1 MSPPRPGR
9 PLSSAAM
16 PRLEREKAHAAMPR
30 VDGALVPRRVVHPF
44 AFAGHLPFVLWL
56 VPRWRPRRI
65 VELGVH
71 TGNSLFAFAQ
81 AAAELRADGHPC
93 EVFGIDTWQGDEHS
107 GRYGEG
113 IFETV
118 SRVAKADHPEGL
130 ELVRSTFDDAVAR
143 FEPGSIDLLHIDGFH
158 TYDAVRHDFESWRDR
173 LSDRSVVLLHD
184 VCVTDRADF
193 GVHRFWEEIRRS
205 HPHATFTHAHGLG
218 VLFTGTKLG
227 VLERRVVETL
237 VSAEAFPAFAESMAT
252 LGRLLVAAP
261 ESAPEA
267 FAPEAPDPVRHL
279 RGDLA
284 AMAGML
290 GAMREEAA
298 AQERRQRDQAEA
310 IASLRGELAAAEARR
325 EQADRDAEQA
335 LRAELESASRDRE
348 RLQAEALAQSSR
360 ASAAEARAVEATA
373 AADALRDEID
383 ALREARAALEAE
395 LAAAQIASAAERTRA
410 AEAIEDRRREAADLR
425 RTLRIAEQRS
435 GDLAE
440 SLREGLSRLGS
451 LVETC
456 ERLAGEAASERAASG
471 RLRDALDA
479 ALHERRALEERV
491 GGLESLVE
499 ALRRSTSWRLTAP
512 LRWIARGFRREPGEP
527 RAVAAP
533 TRPAKPSLWRA
544 IAHRV
549 RRPSTLLRSGRRAI
563 EILRR
568 EGPGG
573 VARAIGIARQRSAAG
588 GLAAADL
595 ETFRRTPRTAPLAS
609 GSRDPI
615 AAGSVPGGSL
625 VSIVVPVF
633 DTPPSVLRE
642 AIDSVRRQ
650 TWANWELLLV
660 DDASTAAPVAAILAE
675 AAASDPRIRALRR
688 ETNGG
693 ISAATN
699 DGLAAASGAWVA
711 FLDHDDLLEPGAIE
725 ACVRALEAAGG
736 DVAYTDQVTVDAEG
750 RPVWAFRKP
759 SWSPTHLRH
768 VMYVGHLLVVRRSL
782 AAEAGGFR
790 SEHDGVQDFEF
801 MLRLGERTDRVVHVP
816 KLAYRW
822 RAIEGSLAAASDAK
836 QGISEKQAR
845 AVQAHLDRVGVP
857 GRASPD
863 PRHPHRCRIEP
874 ALATRP
880 RVSIVIPTKD
890 QPEHIRACLDS
901 IHERTRWPDL
911 EVVLVD
917 TGTTDPRALAAM
929 RKHPARIVA
938 FDRPFNFSA
947 ACNAG
952 AAAATGSILVFL
964 NNDTEVITPEWLDHL
979 VLHLVDEGVG
989 AAGPLLLYPDG
1000 TVQHAG
1006 VVLGPR
1012 GTADHVMRGFPADSD
1027 GYAGSLSTPR
1037 EVSAVTGACLAI
1049 RRETFER
1056 VGGFREAYGTHY
1068 QDVDLCLRLRRA
1080 GLRIVCT
1087 PEARLHHHESP
1098 SRGSAYDF
1106 LDRLLL
1112 LDTWGDAIAAGD
1124 PYYPAACSLERLDY
1138 SVDPARAEALA

>member
-1 MSPPRPGR
+1 
-9 PLSSAAM
+9 
-16 PRLEREKAHAAMPR
+16 MPR

-93 EVFGIDTWQGDEHS
+93 EVFGVDTWQGDEHS
-107 GRYGEG
+107 GRYGEE
-113 IFETV
+113 ILETV

-130 ELVRSTFDDAVAR
+130 ELVRATFDDAVTR
-143 FEPGSIDLLHIDGFH
+143 FGPGSIDLLHIDGFH
-158 TYDAVRHDFESWRDR
+158 TYDAVRHDFETWRDR
-173 LSDRSVVLLHD
+173 LSDRSVVLMHD

-193 GVHRFWEEIRRS
+193 GVHRFWEEIRQR

-227 VLERRVVETL
+227 VLERRVVESLT
-237 VSAEAFPAFAESMAT
+237 SAESFAGFAESMAT
-252 LGRLLVAAP
+252 LGRMLVAAP

-267 FAPEAPDPVRHL
+267 FAPRTNDPVARL

-290 GAMREEAA
+290 GAMQQEAA
-298 AQERRQRDQAEA
+298 AQQRWQREQAEA
-310 IASLRGELAAAEARR
+310 IASWRGEIATAEAQR
-325 EQADRDAEQA
+325 EQADRAAEQA
-335 LRAELESASRDRE
+335 LRAELQAASLERE
-348 RLQAEALAQSSR
+348 RLQAELLAQSSL
-360 ASAAEARAVEATA
+360 AAAAEARAGDAIA
-373 AADALRDEID
+373 AANALRDEID
-383 ALREARAALEAE
+383 ALRVARAALEAE
-395 LAAAQIASAAERTRA
+395 NAAAHRAAAAERA
-410 AEAIEDRRREAADLR
+410 QAGEAIEDRRREAADLR
-425 RTLRIAEQRS
+425 RSLRIAEQRS
-435 GDLAE
+435 GDLAG
-440 SLREGLSRLGS
+440 SLREGSSRIGS

-456 ERLAGEAASERAASG
+456 ERLRREAASERAEVA
-471 RLRDALDA
+471 RLREEADTRLG
-479 ALHERRALEERV
+479 ERRALEARV
-491 GGLESLVE
+491 SGLESLVE

-512 LRWIARGFRREPGEP
+512 LRWVARGFRREGGTAIE
-527 RAVAAP
+527 ASGAAAP
-533 TRPAKPSLWRA
+533 APPSKPLEPSKPLRPSHPSLWQA
-544 IAHRV
+544 IAHRA
-549 RRPSTLLRSGRRAI
+549 RRPTTLLRSLRRAAG
-563 EILRR
+563 ILRR

-573 VARAIGIARQRSAAG
+573 VARAIGVARQRSAAG

-595 ETFRRTPRTAPLAS
+595 QAFRRTARDAASPAAPQVPRTA
-609 GSRDPI
+609 GS
-615 AAGSVPGGSL
+615 APGGEL

-633 DTPPSVLRE
+633 NTPAAVLQE
-642 AIDSVRRQ
+642 TIESVRRQ
-650 TWANWELLLV
+650 TWSNWELLLV
-660 DDASTAAPVAAILAE
+660 DDASSAASVAEVLAE
-675 AAASDPRIRALRR
+675 ASASDARVRVLRR
-688 ETNGG
+688 RENGG
-693 ISAATN
+693 IATATN
-699 DGLAAASGAWVA
+699 DGLAAAAGTWVA
-711 FLDHDDLLEPGAIE
+711 FLDHDDLLEPDAIE
-725 ACVRALEAAGG
+725 ACVQALEAADGL
-736 DVAYTDQVTVDAEG
+736 VAYTDQVTVDAKG

-782 AAEAGGFR
+782 AVEVGGFR
-790 SEHDGVQDFEF
+790 PEHDGVQDFEF
-801 MLRLGERTDRVVHVP
+801 MLRLGERTSRIVHVP
-816 KLAYRW
+816 RLLYRW
-822 RAIEGSLAAASDAK
+822 RAIEGSLASASDAK

-845 AVQAHLDRVGVP
+845 AVQAHLDRLGVP
-857 GRASPD
+857 AKASPD

-874 ALATRP
+874 SLVSRP

-890 QPEHIRACLDS
+890 QPDHLRSCLDS
-901 IHERTRWPDL
+901 IHGRTRWPDL

-917 TGTTDPRALAAM
+917 TGTTDPQALEVM
-929 RKHPARIVA
+929 RSHPAQIVP

-952 AAAATGSILVFL
+952 AAAATGSVLVFL
-964 NNDTEVITPEWLDHL
+964 NNDTEVITPQWLDHL
-979 VLHLVDEGVG
+979 VLHLLDDGVG
-989 AAGPLLLYPDG
+989 AAGPMLLYPDG

-1027 GYAGSLSTPR
+1027 GYAGSLSAPR

-1049 RRETFER
+1049 RRETFDR
-1056 VGGFREAYGTHY
+1056 IGGFRETYGTHY
-1068 QDVDLCLRLRRA
+1068 QDVDLCLRLRRE

-1112 LDTWGDAIAAGD
+1112 LDTWGEAIAAGD

-1138 SVDPARAEALA
+1138 SVDPARAEAIA